1 MIYVDNAATTQ
12 VNKKVLREM
21 FPFLTHNYGN
31 PSSIHSKGRLA
42 RQAVEI
48 ARGKVAKAIN
58 AKDDEI
64 YFTGSGTEADNWAIR
79 GVAKRYESKGKHIIT
94 SSVEHH
100 AVLNTCRDLESMGY
114 DITYLPVDKY
124 GAISLKDL
132 KSSIKEDT
140 VLASIMFV
148 NNEIGTIMPI
158 KEIGKICRK
167 KGVLFH
173 TDAVQAIGMVDIDVN
188 DLNIDLLSMSAHKFH
203 GTKGAGALYIR
214 DGVDISPFIT
224 GGSQERGKRA
234 ATENV
239 PGIVGMGKA
248 IELATE
254 NIEDKTKMIRLV
266 RNCCRSVITELVD
279 DVKING
285 SLFINGHPGILNVSF
300 KNVESEQII
309 IQLDLK
315 GICASSGSACTSGDL
330 EPSHVLSAIGV
341 PDDYIGSTVRLSF
354 NENNTIEEA
363 EYIAKTLKEIV
374 DSLRATSTIK

>member
-1 MIYVDNAATTQ
+1 MIYADNAATTQ

-21 FPFLTHNYGN
+21 LPFLTHNYGN
-31 PSSIHSKGRLA
+31 PSNIHSKGRIA

-100 AVLNTCRDLESMGY
+100 AVLNTCRDLDSMGY

-124 GAISLKDL
+124 GEVSLKDL
-132 KSSIKEDT
+132 ESSIREDT
-140 VLASIMFV
+140 ILVSIMFA

-158 KEIGKICRK
+158 KEIGEICRK

-173 TDAVQAIGMVDIDVN
+173 TDAVQAIGMVNIDVD

-203 GTKGAGALYIR
+203 GAKGVGALYIR
-214 DGVDISPFIT
+214 NNVDIAPFIT

-248 IELATE
+248 IELATK
-254 NIEDKTKMIRLV
+254 NIEDKVQMIRSV
-266 RNCCRSVITELVD
+266 RNVCCGMMSAIID
-279 DVKING
+279 NVKING
-285 SLFINGHPGILNVSF
+285 SIFNRHPGILNISF
-300 KNVESEQII
+300 KNVESEQVI

-330 EPSHVLSAIGV
+330 APSHVLSAIGV
-341 PDDYIGSTVRLSF
+341 SNDYIGGTVRLSF

-374 DSLRATSTIK
+374 DSLRAMSTIE

>member
-21 FPFLTHNYGN
+21 LPFLTHNYGN

-64 YFTGSGTEADNWAIR
+64 YFTGSGTEADNWVIR

-124 GAISLKDL
+124 GAIYLKDL
-132 KSSIKEDT
+132 KRYIIEDN

-239 PGIVGMGKA
+239 PGIVGIHYEYLHMV
-248 IELATE
+248 T
-254 NIEDKTKMIRLV
+254 
-266 RNCCRSVITELVD
+266 C
-279 DVKING
+279 
-285 SLFINGHPGILNVSF
+285 
-300 KNVESEQII
+300 VE
-309 IQLDLK
+309 
-315 GICASSGSACTSGDL
+315 
-330 EPSHVLSAIGV
+330 
-341 PDDYIGSTVRLSF
+341 
-354 NENNTIEEA
+354 
-363 EYIAKTLKEIV
+363 
-374 DSLRATSTIK
+374 